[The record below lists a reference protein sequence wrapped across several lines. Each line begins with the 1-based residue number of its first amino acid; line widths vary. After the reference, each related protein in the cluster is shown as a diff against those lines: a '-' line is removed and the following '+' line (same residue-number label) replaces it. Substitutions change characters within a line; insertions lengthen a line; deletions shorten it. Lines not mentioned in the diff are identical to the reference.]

1 MHFKC
6 HNSEPLLQPRPIS
19 MAAFRVLEIQLQMQV
34 LGLFL
39 LLFLIT
45 QCTIIFHS
53 VVIGNDILMREL
65 LLLLH
70 SSNTNAAACVKHVSI

>member
-39 LLFLIT
+39 FLLLLIT
-45 QCTIIFHS
+45 QCTVYFI
-53 VVIGNDILMREL
+53 VLILEM
-65 LLLLH
+65 
-70 SSNTNAAACVKHVSI
+70 TF

>member
-1 MHFKC
+1 MIRAHTRMHFKC

-45 QCTIIFHS
+45 QCTIYFI
-53 VVIGNDILMREL
+53 VLILAM
-65 LLLLH
+65 
-70 SSNTNAAACVKHVSI
+70 TF